1 LRFFL
6 RNFAWATVLMLVG
19 VVAANAQSESA
30 TITGRITD
38 GTGAVVPG
46 VQIVLGSADRGTD
59 LHATTNQT
67 GIYVFPFVRPGVY
80 NLTVQKQG
88 FRSVDLVGLVANTQ
102 AHLEQNFQLSIGATS
117 ESTTVNGSVAVME
130 VSTGIST
137 TIDQQF
143 VKNMPLNGRDFQALI
158 AMTPGAIRTGG
169 AGLFSFNGQ
178 RDNTNYFT
186 IDGVSANTGI
196 GQTQG
201 AALGQAGAGQAPT
214 LSALGTTSSM
224 LSLDALDQIKIQS
237 ANYAAEFGRSA
248 GGQIQL
254 TSRGGTD
261 QYHGSLYNYF
271 RNDVLNTWN
280 AYTKFQNA
288 TLSAGL
294 AKPPLRLNQFG
305 GTFGGP
311 VRIPALHNGLHKTF
325 FFVSYEGAR
334 LRTPT
339 SGSSETAPESVRNTT
354 YINSALLPYVN
365 LAPLPTGLD
374 EYSEPALFAS
384 YSNASSTNTT
394 SVRIDENVNSRLSL
408 FGRFNY
414 APSYKSNRSTASLNE
429 LDTTHG
435 DAKSL
440 TLGTTYQLAPQVAN
454 ELRANWSKSG
464 GSLESTLDTF
474 HGSTL
479 PTDAMYAQM
488 FPSVYGAT
496 RKNSMFVF
504 GAYPSSWAEAY
515 QVGSSTNNE
524 QRQINVVDSVS
535 FILGQHH
542 LKAGVDWR
550 YLFPVAAPTVY
561 SPNVAYYSDADLLSG
576 YATVGQV
583 ESRDV
588 VVVHQQDMAFY
599 LQDTWRPRPNL
610 SLDLGL
616 RWDYDPAPKAVDGQS
631 LYVVEN
637 PTDPA
642 NATLAP
648 AGTRMYPT
656 NKTQFAP
663 RIGATYILKNKDHYE
678 TLIKGG
684 YGLFY
689 VASSDT
695 ALQATNYFPH
705 DRYTA
710 LFNIFW
716 MTDPLPPVSST
727 SGPPYSN
734 QNILGYYPGFTTPR
748 VHEWNLSMQQNLG
761 GQQSVTLAYVGSA
774 GRKLTR
780 MGQFSGSNYKSRFLN
795 LTEYFSMDTSDYNSA
810 QLSYVRTMSHGLQM
824 LANYVFGK
832 SLDTASGDT
841 VIAASPTGLPI
852 STERGHSS
860 YDVRHSFNVSF
871 GWEVPRLRTGN
882 RLLSAVSNGWAMD
895 GIVTAR
901 SGNPLNVYVSYKL
914 ATTGSANVRP
924 DVVKGQPFWVKD
936 STKFGG
942 KKLNSKAF
950 DATFLTNGSGRLQ
963 GNEQRNS
970 IPGWNFAEVEYTI
983 RRDFK
988 LGKFGN
994 LQYRCDAFNLFNQ
1007 TNYAPPNQQ
1016 VGSISNGKYTAYSRF
1031 GASTNTYDT
1040 TTAAGNTQF
1049 GGGGSRVLQMAL
1061 RYSF

>member
-1 LRFFL
+1 MKLFL
-6 RNFAWATVLMLVG
+6 RNCTWVTALMLVG
-19 VVAANAQSESA
+19 VVAAYAQSESA

-46 VQIVLGSADRGTD
+46 VELTLGSADRGTD
-59 LHATTNQT
+59 LHETTNQA
-67 GIYVFPFVRPGVY
+67 GIYIFTFVRPGVY
-80 NLTVQKQG
+80 NLTVQKPG

-102 AHLEQNFQLSIGATS
+102 AHLEQNFQLSVGATS
-117 ESTTVNGSVAVME
+117 ESTTVNGSVAAME
-130 VSTGIST
+130 VSTGVST

-158 AMTPGAIRTGG
+158 AMTPGAVRTGG

-201 AALGQAGAGQAPT
+201 AAIGQAGAGQAPS
-214 LSALGTTSSM
+214 LSALGTTSSL

-237 ANYAAEFGRSA
+237 ANYSVEFGRSA

-261 QYHGSLYNYF
+261 RYHGSLFDYF
-271 RNDVLNTWN
+271 RNDVFDTWN
-280 AYTKFQNA
+280 SYTKFENA
-288 TLSAGL
+288 SLSAGL
-294 AKPPLRLNQFG
+294 TKPPLRMNQFG

-311 VRIPALHNGLHKTF
+311 VWIPGLYDGLHRTF

-334 LRTPT
+334 LRQPT
-339 SGSSETAPESVRNTT
+339 SGSSETAPADVRNTDN
-354 YINSALLPYVN
+354 INADLLPYVD
-365 LAPLPTGLD
+365 LAPLPTGND
-374 EYSEPALFAS
+374 EYGLPAVFAS
-384 YSNASSTNTT
+384 YSNPSSTNAT
-394 SVRIDENVNSRLSL
+394 SVRIDETVTSKLSL

-414 APSYKSNRSTASLNE
+414 APSYKSSRSTAALNE
-429 LDTTHG
+429 VDTTHSG
-435 DAKSL
+435 SKSM
-440 TLGTTYQLAPQVAN
+440 TLGATYQLTHNTAN
-454 ELRANWSKSG
+454 ELRANWSRSD
-464 GSLESTLDTF
+464 GSLASTLDTF
-474 HGSTL
+474 AGSTV
-479 PTDAMYAQM
+479 PTTAMYAQM
-488 FPSVYGAT
+488 FPAEYGAT
-496 RKNSMFVF
+496 QKNSMFTF
-504 GAYPSSWAEAY
+504 GAYPSWSESY
-515 QVGSSTNNE
+515 QVGTATENK

-535 FILGQHH
+535 FTLGQHH

-561 SPNVAYYSDADLLSG
+561 SPNVAYYSTADLLSG
-576 YATVGQV
+576 LATVGQV
-583 ESRDV
+583 ESRDT
-588 VVVHQQDMAFY
+588 VVVHQQDTALY
-599 LQDTWRPRPNL
+599 LQDAWRPRPNL
-610 SLDLGL
+610 SLDLGV
-616 RWDYDPAPKAVDGQS
+616 RWDYDPAPRAVDGQS

-656 NKTQFAP
+656 NMTQFAP
-663 RIGATYILKNKDHYE
+663 RIGAAYILKNKDHYE

-710 LFNIFW
+710 LYNIYW
-716 MTDPLPPVSST
+716 MTDPLPPVT
-727 SGPPYSN
+727 TASGPPYTN

-748 VHEWNLSMQQNLG
+748 VHEWNLSVQQNLG

-780 MGQFSGSNYKSRFLN
+780 MGQFSGTNYNNRFLN
-795 LTEYFSMDTSDYNSA
+795 LTEYYSVDTSDYNSG

-832 SLDTASGDT
+832 SQDTASGDT
-841 VIAASPTGLPI
+841 VISASPTALSI
-852 STERGHSS
+852 STERGRSS
-860 YDVRHSFNVSF
+860 YDVRHSLNVSF
-871 GWEVPRLRTGN
+871 DWEVPKLRTDN
-882 RLLSAVSNGWAMD
+882 RLLSAVANGWAMD

-914 ATTGSANVRP
+914 ATTGNANVRP
-924 DVVKGQPFWVKD
+924 DVVTGQPLWVKD

-942 KKLNSKAF
+942 KKLNSAAF
-950 DATFLTNGSGRLQ
+950 DTTFLTDGSGRLQ

-970 IPGWNFAEVEYTI
+970 IPGWNFAEVEYTL
-983 RRDFK
+983 RREFT

-994 LQYRCDAFNLFNQ
+994 LQYRCDVFNLFNQ
-1007 TNYAPPNQQ
+1007 TNYAPPSTYF
-1016 VGSISNGKYTAYSRF
+1016 GYISNGAFTKYSRF

-1040 TTAAGNTQF
+1040 TTAAGNNLF
-1049 GGGGSRVLQMAL
+1049 AGGGSRVLQMAL